1 VISRVLAA
9 DVPKHVGEQ
18 VRIAGWLHRRREL
31 KSVTF
36 LIVRD
41 RSGKAQV
48 VLGGS
53 HGEPGTADAHG
64 LPEETVLEVSGKVT
78 PNAQAPGG
86 AELTGPVITPLSEP
100 AAAPPFD
107 LYRPTVPASLPTI
120 LDHAPVTLRHPALRA
135 GFEIASASVAG
146 FREALGG
153 LGFTEVY
160 TPKIV
165 ESATESG
172 ANVFGIDYFGH
183 PAYLAQSPQFYK
195 QALVGVFERVFEV
208 GPAFRA
214 EPHDTARH
222 LAQYTS
228 LDAELGFVADHHDV
242 MAVLR
247 DTIAGMAAGA
257 AGRARRAVELL
268 DVALPVI
275 PEQIPEIHFADAQ
288 ELIARQAGRD
298 PRGEPDLAPE
308 GERWL
313 GCWALREHGSEFLFV
328 TGYPM
333 AKRPFYTHPDPA
345 RPGYSNGFDLLFRGM
360 ELVTGGQR
368 LHRHADYLAALA
380 SRGED
385 PRPYAGYLQVF
396 EHGMPPHGGFAIG
409 LERWT
414 ARLTG
419 VANVRQVTLF
429 PRDLHR
435 LSP

>member
-1 VISRVLAA
+1 MISRVLAA
-9 DVPKHVGEQ
+9 DLPRHVGEQ
-18 VRIAGWLHRRREL
+18 VRVAGWLHRRREL

-36 LIVRD
+36 LVVRD
-41 RSGKAQV
+41 RSGLAQV
-48 VLGGS
+48 VLS
-53 HGEPGTADAHG
+53 AQDEAAAAASG
-64 LPEETVLEVSGKVT
+64 LPEETVIEVAGTVT
-78 PNAQAPGG
+78 ANTQAPGG
-86 AELTGPVITPLSEP
+86 AELTGPVVTPLSGP

-107 LYRPTVPASLPTI
+107 LYRPTVTAGLPTI
-120 LDHAPVTLRHPALRA
+120 LDHAPTTLRHPALRA
-135 GFEIASASVAG
+135 GFEIAAASVAG
-146 FREALGG
+146 FREVLEG
-153 LGFTEVY
+153 LGFTEVH

-172 ANVFGIDYFGH
+172 ANVFGIDYFGR

-222 LAQYTS
+222 LAEYTS
-228 LDAELGFVADHHDV
+228 LDAELGFITDHRDV
-242 MAVLR
+242 MALLR
-247 DTIAGMAAGA
+247 DTVAGMAAGV
-257 AGRARRAVELL
+257 AGRAGAALDLL
-268 DVALPVI
+268 DLEPPSV
-275 PEQIPEIHFADAQ
+275 PEKIPEIYFTDAQ
-288 ELIARQAGRD
+288 ELIARKAGWD

-308 GERWL
+308 DERWL
-313 GCWALREHGSEFLFV
+313 GDWALREHGSEFLFV

-333 AKRPFYTHPDPA
+333 VKRPFYTHRDPA
-345 RPGYSNGFDLLFRGM
+345 RPGFSNSFDLIFRGL

-368 LHRHADYLAALA
+368 LHRHTDYLAALA
-380 SRGED
+380 ERGED
-385 PRPYAGYLQVF
+385 PRSYAGYLQVF

-414 ARLTG
+414 ARLAG